1 MATKDITV
9 IVNGSIFKCPTD
21 WTVEEA
27 RNEIRSRYALHGGGI
42 EKDGIAVRATDLI
55 SALTGTLTFAGCQT
69 GGGDL
74 ATVIK
79 SLEKIELAVTE
90 TKDELHETTKTT
102 QDIKNELHE
111 TTQDIKNELHETK
124 QDIKNLKQDNQ
135 PHISKT
141 YSEMGTNAMEALNDA
156 KLLKQIDGKGSQLPS
171 IMTEED
177 VRAMSFLSDE
187 YESNCY
193 VQCKLMPIF
202 NEIGLVVVNSERP
215 GFEWLQTLSGVGK
228 CDKRPDLIICNP
240 CFYEARTQPDV
251 AVGVLAVQK
260 KLLGEEKTLLY
271 GIKAGHPLRFLDD
284 ISIIEGKYG
293 MLKDPDVGQVKTY
306 AGLQARVVTN
316 PAFHRVVLFD
326 REKFVLFLSKGG
338 DFVSATKCGWST
350 PGSKQ
355 LMQEFFDVPSP
366 LVKALKASCE
376 ALSVTPCTPQV
387 NSPCILGAGGSG
399 VVFRV
404 TPAVAD
410 LTGTRGSTRSETAV
424 MRSKALKV
432 VVGDSGAVLRLHRE
446 WETAKNARGLSDRV
460 VTVGAIF
467 TGDGF
472 GAYVMN
478 EVGTAV
484 ETSSVE
490 QKQAL
495 FTGLHGLHIRG
506 VVHGDARVQ
515 NAISL
520 PDGIMWIDFAN
531 AFISSEV
538 SMLVAN
544 DFCVLFESVF
554 AYNPSAAQVD
564 AYKQCVGAKQ
574 ILAETWGALG
584 VL

>member
-1 MATKDITV
+1 MATV
-9 IVNGSIFKCPTD
+9 M
-21 WTVEEA
+21 
-27 RNEIRSRYALHGGGI
+27 
-42 EKDGIAVRATDLI
+42 
-55 SALTGTLTFAGCQT
+55 
-69 GGGDL
+69 
-74 ATVIK
+74 K

-90 TKDELHETTKTT
+90 TKDELHET
-102 QDIKNELHE
+102 
-111 TTQDIKNELHETK
+111 K

-135 PHISKT
+135 PHVSKS
-141 YSEMGTNAMEALNDA
+141 YSEMGNNVMKALKGA
-156 KLLKQIDGKGSQLPS
+156 KLLKKNDGEGIQLPS
-171 IMTEED
+171 IMTEKD
-177 VRAMSFLSDE
+177 VRAMDNLLNE

-215 GFEWLQTLSGVGK
+215 GFEWLQTFSGVEK

-251 AVGVLAVQK
+251 AVEVLAVQK

-284 ISIIEGKYG
+284 ISIKEGKYEK
-293 MLKDPDVGQVKTY
+293 LKDADVGQVRTY
-306 AGLQARVVTN
+306 AGLQARLVTN
-316 PAFHRVVLFD
+316 PAFHRFALFD

-338 DFVSATKCGWST
+338 EFFSASECGWST

-376 ALSVTPCTPQV
+376 ALSVTPCAPQL
-387 NSPCILGAGGSG
+387 NLPCILGAGGSG

-404 TPAVAD
+404 TPDVAD

-432 VVGDSGAVLRLHRE
+432 VVGDSGAVLRLYRE
-446 WETAKNARGLSDRV
+446 WEIARGLSDRV

-467 TGDGF
+467 IGDGF

-478 EVGTAV
+478 EVGIAV

-495 FTGLHGLHIRG
+495 FTGLHGLHILG
-506 VVHGDARVQ
+506 VVHGDARFQ

-531 AFISSEV
+531 TFISSEV
-538 SMLVAN
+538 SVLVAY
-544 DFCVLFESVF
+544 DFCMLFESVF
-554 AYNPSAAQVD
+554 ASEPSAAQID

>member
-1 MATKDITV
+1 L
-9 IVNGSIFKCPTD
+9 
-21 WTVEEA
+21 EE
-27 RNEIRSRYALHGGGI
+27 
-42 EKDGIAVRATDLI
+42 
-55 SALTGTLTFAGCQT
+55 
-69 GGGDL
+69 
-74 ATVIK
+74 IK
-79 SLEKIELAVTE
+79 LGVAE
-90 TKDELHETTKTT
+90 TKE
-102 QDIKNELHE
+102 
-111 TTQDIKNELHETK
+111 
-124 QDIKNLKQDNQ
+124 DIKNLKQDNK
-135 PHISKT
+135 PHVSESCT
-141 YSEMGTNAMEALNDA
+141 EMGTNVLKTLKGE
-156 KLLKQIDGKGSQLPS
+156 KLLKTFDGEGCQLPS

-177 VRAMSFLSDE
+177 VFAMDSLSDE

-215 GFEWLQTLSGVGK
+215 GFEWLQTLSGVEK
-228 CDKRPDLIICNP
+228 CTRRPDLIICNP

-251 AVGVLAVQK
+251 ADGVLAVQK
-260 KLLGEEKTLLY
+260 KLLGNDETLLY

-284 ISIIEGKYG
+284 ISIKEGKRDK
-293 MLKDPDVGQVKTY
+293 LKDADVGQVKMY
-306 AGLQARVVTN
+306 AGLQARLVTN
-316 PAFHRVVLFD
+316 PAFHRVALFD

-338 DFVSATKCGWST
+338 EFVSATECGWRT

-355 LMQEFFDVPSP
+355 LIQEFFDVPSP
-366 LVKALKASCE
+366 LVRALKASCDG
-376 ALSVTPCTPQV
+376 LSVIPCAPQV

-404 TPAVAD
+404 IPVEPD
-410 LTGTRGSTRSETAV
+410 LTSTCGSTRSETAV
-424 MRSKALKV
+424 LRSKALKV
-432 VVGDSGAVLRLHRE
+432 VVGDTGAILRLQRE
-446 WETAKNARGLSDRV
+446 WETVKRASGLSDRV

-467 TGDGF
+467 FGDGF

-495 FTGLHGLHIRG
+495 FAGLHGLHIRG
-506 VVHGDARVQ
+506 VVHGDARVP

-531 AFISSEV
+531 AFISGEASV
-538 SMLVAN
+538 LVAN

-554 AYNPSAAQVD
+554 AQKPSAAQIEAYMHCVD
-564 AYKQCVGAKQ
+564 AKQ
-574 ILAETWGALG
+574 ILAETWGDLG

>member
-1 MATKDITV
+1 MV
-9 IVNGSIFKCPTD
+9 LFYFGSIF
-21 WTVEEA
+21 WV
-27 RNEIRSRYALHGGGI
+27 SGGG
-42 EKDGIAVRATDLI
+42 E
-55 SALTGTLTFAGCQT
+55 
-69 GGGDL
+69 L
-74 ATVIK
+74 ATVMK
-79 SLEKIELAVTE
+79 SLEKIGLAVTE
-90 TKDELHETTKTT
+90 TKDELHET
-102 QDIKNELHE
+102 
-111 TTQDIKNELHETK
+111 K
-124 QDIKNLKQDNQ
+124 QDIKNLKHDNQ
-135 PHISKT
+135 PHVSKSYT
-141 YSEMGTNAMEALNDA
+141 EMGTNAMKALNGA
-156 KLLKQIDGKGSQLPS
+156 KLLKQIDGEGSQLPS

-177 VRAMSFLSDE
+177 VRAMASLSDE

-215 GFEWLQTLSGVGK
+215 GFEWLQTLSGVEK

-251 AVGVLAVQK
+251 AVGVLGVQK

-284 ISIIEGKYG
+284 ISIKEGKYG
-293 MLKDPDVGQVKTY
+293 KHKDADVGQVKTY
-306 AGLQARVVTN
+306 AGLQARLVTN
-316 PAFHRVVLFD
+316 PAFHRIALFD

-338 DFVSATKCGWST
+338 EFVSATECGWST

-355 LMQEFFDVPSP
+355 LLQEFFDVPSP

-376 ALSVTPCTPQV
+376 ALSVTPCAPQV

-404 TPAVAD
+404 TPAIAD
-410 LTGTRGSTRSETAV
+410 VSGTRGSTRSGTAAL
-424 MRSKALKV
+424 RSKALKV
-432 VVGDSGAVLRLHRE
+432 VVGDSGVVLRLHRE
-446 WETAKNARGLSDRV
+446 WETAKNARSLSDRV

-472 GAYVMN
+472 GAYVMD

-490 QKQAL
+490 QKRAL
-495 FTGLHGLHIRG
+495 FAGLHGIHIRG

-520 PDGIMWIDFAN
+520 PDGIMWIDFAH

-538 SMLVAN
+538 SVLVGN

-554 AYNPSAAQVD
+554 TLKPCTAQVE
-564 AYKQCVGAKQ
+564 AYKQCVSAKC
-574 ILAETWGALG
+574 ISAEAWGALG